1 MKVQYL
7 LTPEQV
13 RAISLLVHIDGT
25 TICENIKDRQLV
37 EYTVPDDLKDMLDT
51 LLNQNGLAFKEK
63 PQWPSQGDPYY
74 YIDNDGEIL
83 RGRWEAADN
92 VNSRVDRRRCD
103 IGNIFKTEEEAQF
116 ESERLKVLS
125 QLKSLSDD
133 DQKWN
138 QKNLH
143 YHIAYELPFGKLEVW
158 DSSCVKLPNEYYFK
172 STASAKAA
180 IKTIGEDRLKK
191 YVFGIKEKEN

>member
-13 RAISLLVHIDGT
+13 RAISLLVHIDGS

-37 EYTVPDDLKDMLDT
+37 EYDVPDDLKGMLDT
-51 LLNQNGLAFKEK
+51 LLNQNGLTFKEK
-63 PQWPSQGDPYY
+63 PQWPSKGDPYY

-83 RGRWEAADN
+83 TSRWEAADN

-103 IGNIFKTEEEAQF
+103 IGNIFKTKEEAQF

-172 STASAKAA
+172 SRESAKNA
-180 IKTIGEDRLKK
+180 INTIGADNLKK
-191 YVFGIKEKEN
+191 YVFDIKEN